1 MRLFLWAII
10 GINDIRLS
18 EWILGVR
25 LKKWVCYVLW
35 YISAFS
41 SWTELWIHFETH
53 FSLQKCPEASF
64 PISNTIFR
72 KCVVRVW
79 CQLWTVKNWQ
89 PTKVAL
95 QNRWDISYHQ
105 TCLKRLTF
113 SHLRDL
119 FVKWYHVSFRI
130 YHTLTLYMSPSSPVW
145 RFKENLT
152 HSILIFCWNKDIS
165 SHFSQELKTP
175 TNAPPQKHCFTN
187 LSVDH
192 QKKCQGVCPHTE

>member
-1 MRLFLWAII
+1 MKLFWNYLFNSIFYFFVQSYWDEVVNLFNWGEFYANHARCFYFIENIYLSGAKGVIKQVRLFLWAII
-10 GINDIRLS
+10 WINDIRLS

-105 TCLKRLTF
+105 TCLYYL
-113 SHLRDL
+113 L
-119 FVKWYHVSFRI
+119 I
-130 YHTLTLYMSPSSPVW
+130 TLSAPSQ
-145 RFKENLT
+145 F
-152 HSILIFCWNKDIS
+152 
-165 SHFSQELKTP
+165 
-175 TNAPPQKHCFTN
+175 
-187 LSVDH
+187 
-192 QKKCQGVCPHTE
+192 

>member
-1 MRLFLWAII
+1 MSALNSEKLAINQSRI
-10 GINDIRLS
+10 AKPVRHLISPNMF
-18 EWILGVR
+18 ILPPHH
-25 LKKWVCYVLW
+25 
-35 YISAFS
+35 
-41 SWTELWIHFETH
+41 T
-53 FSLQKCPEASF
+53 KCPFS
-64 PISNTIFR
+64 I
-72 KCVVRVW
+72 
-79 CQLWTVKNWQ
+79 
-89 PTKVAL
+89 
-95 QNRWDISYHQ
+95 
-105 TCLKRLTF
+105 LKRLTF

-175 TNAPPQKHCFTN
+175 TNALAQKHSFTN